1 MAPDME
7 KSDIVLSQQGRDKGR
22 LLMVLDTD
30 AEYLLLADGRR
41 RRVER
46 PKRKKIRHV
55 SFVAKAAA
63 KRAGG
68 CARAKN
74 CQTVKS
80 AGRCVKKRRPPM
92 QNNRGGNFVWQKKI

>member
-41 RRVER
+41 RRG
-46 PKRKKIRHV
+46 P
-55 SFVAKAAA
+55 AAA
-63 KRAGG
+63 SGRKI
-68 CARAKN
+68 
-74 CQTVKS
+74 VK
-80 AGRCVKKRRPPM
+80 
-92 QNNRGGNFVWQKKI
+92 Q

>member
-7 KSDIVLSQQGRDKGR
+7 RSDIVLSQQGRDKGR

-46 PKRKKIRHV
+46 PKRKKIRLSLIH
-55 SFVAKAAA
+55 
-63 KRAGG
+63 
-68 CARAKN
+68 
-74 CQTVKS
+74 
-80 AGRCVKKRRPPM
+80 
-92 QNNRGGNFVWQKKI
+92 I

>member
-7 KSDIVLSQQGRDKGR
+7 RSDIVLSQQGRDKGR
-22 LLMVLDTD
+22 LMMVLDTD

-55 SFVAKAAA
+55 SFVAKGH
-63 KRAGG
+63 REE
-68 CARAKN
+68 
-74 CQTVKS
+74 
-80 AGRCVKKRRPPM
+80 GRRLRQGEKLSNTEVRTALR
-92 QNNRGGNFVWQKKI
+92 Q

>member
-46 PKRKKIRHV
+46 PKPCVLCGQKPQRRGP
-55 SFVAKAAA
+55 AAA
-63 KRAGG
+63 SGRKI
-68 CARAKN
+68 
-74 CQTVKS
+74 VK
-80 AGRCVKKRRPPM
+80 
-92 QNNRGGNFVWQKKI
+92 Q